1 MLTCKAMW
9 GFVYLNHTRTQ
20 QLETH
25 IHKYP
30 RHSIVTGVLKWQ
42 DIDKE
47 YAISFVFKG
56 NFGRHL
62 CQESYKPPDSDG
74 KKPPPIQVI
83 SDEPNL
89 HFFVLVAPP
98 EEPVAEFYLSV
109 TEDPIAGVG
118 VEVSD

>member
-1 MLTCKAMW
+1 MPASKVATSILTPAGRFSASKP
-9 GFVYLNHTRTQ
+9 VYL
-20 QLETH
+20 
-25 IHKYP
+25 
-30 RHSIVTGVLKWQ
+30 HSIVTGVLKWQ